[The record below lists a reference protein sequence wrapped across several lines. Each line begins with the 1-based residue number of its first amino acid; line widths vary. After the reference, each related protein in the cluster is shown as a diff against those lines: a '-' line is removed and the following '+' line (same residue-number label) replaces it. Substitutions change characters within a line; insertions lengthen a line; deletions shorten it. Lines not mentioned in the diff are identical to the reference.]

1 MNFKRL
7 KWLLFFSFLLLTSLP
22 LLSLGYGNMVNS
34 EAMLRDRSALHLQS
48 IVEKSAQLL
57 QGFLSER
64 VNDLRL
70 LANFLLP
77 LKLEGQTTLA
87 EERLAMVM
95 QQYGVYKGFLL
106 LDSNGKAL
114 ASINEEY
121 FGPGNFNEMK
131 WFQDA
136 IAGKDQFE
144 TVVLND
150 PKQRAALQLSTPV
163 FLHKTDKTKAVL
175 VSLVDLT
182 PIERRLSETMIEKTG
197 EAYLVD
203 HLGRF
208 LTSTRFGVKP
218 MSHRIDL
225 VEYRQLCGEGSVCR
239 RLDYRGVSVL
249 STAMTLPDTKW
260 TVIVEQDWKE
270 ISQQLSDIRRRFL
283 FWGFIFVAV
292 EMMVA
297 YFISSQIARMLE
309 RSYQNEKE
317 LESQVLQ
324 QEKLVTMGLLTAGMA
339 HELNTPIANAL
350 VYTQMLIEEMSNRQ
364 VSSESL
370 EKLQTI
376 EEEIHQI
383 SRIVRN
389 LLEFSRRPQKGEE
402 HTDVAALLSRLLEIA
417 KINETYPD
425 VKIIVDHQNNL
436 PPAHADP
443 SILKQVFGNLIANAL
458 DAMPEGGTL
467 RITTRLV
474 KELKKIK
481 VDVTDTGRG
490 IPAEDIDKVFQ
501 PFFTTK
507 SKKDGMG
514 LGLFVG
520 YGMIRRLGGN
530 IKVISNQRKETAAG
544 NTSSGTTFT
553 VELPILDMA
562 STGHGLQEDKEGQA

>member
-22 LLSLGYGNMVNS
+22 LLSLGYRNMVNS
-34 EAMLRDRSALHLQS
+34 EAMVRDRSALHLRS

-64 VNDLRL
+64 LGDLRL
-70 LANFLLP
+70 LAGSVLP
-77 LKLEGQTTLA
+77 MDSEGQTALA

-95 QQYGVYKGFLL
+95 RQYGVYKGFLL
-106 LDSNGKAL
+106 LDVNGNVL
-114 ASINEEY
+114 ASIHREY
-121 FGPGNFNEMK
+121 FDAENYTEKK
-131 WFQDA
+131 WFQEA
-136 IAGKDQFE
+136 IAGKEHLE
-144 TVVLND
+144 TIILGE
-150 PKQRAALQLSTPV
+150 PKREPGLQVSTPV
-163 FLHKTDKTKAVL
+163 FHHQTKKINAVL
-175 VSLVDLT
+175 LCLIDLT
-182 PIERRLSETMIEKTG
+182 SIERLFSETMIEQTG
-197 EAYLVD
+197 EVYILD
-203 HLGRF
+203 HQGRF

-218 MSHRIDL
+218 MSQRIDL
-225 VEYRQLCGEGSVCR
+225 AEYRRLCGEGSVCR

-249 STAMTLPDTKW
+249 SAAMTLPETDW
-260 TVIVEQDWKE
+260 TLIVDQDWKE
-270 ISQQLSDIRRRFL
+270 ISRQLSDIRRRFL
-283 FWGFIFVAV
+283 LWGFFFVAV

-297 YFISSQIARMLE
+297 YFISLQIARMLE
-309 RSYQNEKE
+309 RSYKHEKE
-317 LESQVLQ
+317 LESQVLE

-350 VYTQMLIEEMSNRQ
+350 VYTQMLIEDMSNLQ
-364 VSSESL
+364 ESKESF
-370 EKLQTI
+370 EKLRTI
-376 EEEIHQI
+376 EEEIQQI

-402 HTDVAALLSRLLEIA
+402 NTDVSALLDRLLEIA
-417 KINETYPD
+417 KINETYPE
-425 VKIIVDHQNNL
+425 VKIIVDHQHNL

-481 VDVTDTGRG
+481 VDVSDTGRG
-490 IPAEDIDKVFQ
+490 IPTEDIDKVFQ

-507 SKKDGMG
+507 AKNEGMG

-520 YGMIRRLGGN
+520 YGMMRRLGGN
-530 IKVISNQRKETAAG
+530 IKVISTQKEDAAAG

-553 VELPILDMA
+553 VELPILDMV
-562 STGHGLQEDKEGQA
+562 STREELH

>member
-22 LLSLGYGNMVNS
+22 LLFLGYRNMVNS

-57 QGFLSER
+57 QGFLAER
-64 VNDLRL
+64 TSDLRL

-77 LKLEGQTTLA
+77 ADLERQTTLA

-106 LDSNGKAL
+106 LDLYGKAFT
-114 ASINEEY
+114 SINGEY
-121 FGPGNFNEMK
+121 FGPGNFTEMK
-131 WFQDA
+131 WFQEA
-136 IAGKDQFE
+136 IAGKDHFE

-150 PKQRAALQLSTPV
+150 PKQGSALQTSTPI
-163 FLHKTDKTKAVL
+163 FLRKSDKTKAVL
-175 VSLVDLT
+175 VSLIDLT
-182 PIERRLSETMIEKTG
+182 PIERRLSETMIEQTG

-203 HLGRF
+203 HQGRF
-208 LTSTRFGVKP
+208 LTSTRFGVKT

-283 FWGFIFVAV
+283 FWGFFFVAI
-292 EMMVA
+292 EMIVA
-297 YFISSQIARMLE
+297 YFISFQIARMLE
-309 RSYQNEKE
+309 RSYKHEKE

-350 VYTQMLIEEMSNRQ
+350 VYTQILIEEMSNRQ
-364 VSSESL
+364 ESNESL
-370 EKLQTI
+370 DKLQTI
-376 EEEIHQI
+376 EEEIRQI

-402 HTDVAALLSRLLEIA
+402 HTDVAALLDRLLEIA
-417 KINETYPD
+417 KINETYPKMNI
-425 VKIIVDHQNNL
+425 VVDHQNNL
-436 PPAHADP
+436 PPAYADP

-467 RITTRLV
+467 RITTRFV

-481 VDVTDTGRG
+481 VGVSDTGRG

-507 SKKDGMG
+507 LKNEGMG

-530 IKVISNQRKETAAG
+530 IRVISTQRKDAAAG

-553 VELPILDMA
+553 VELPILDTVPTM
-562 STGHGLQEDKEGQA
+562 SEIQGDKEGPA

>member
-1 MNFKRL
+1 
-7 KWLLFFSFLLLTSLP
+7 
-22 LLSLGYGNMVNS
+22 MVNS
-34 EAMLRDRSALHLQS
+34 EAMVRDRSALHLRS

-57 QGFLSER
+57 QSFLSER
-64 VNDLRL
+64 LGDLRL
-70 LANFLLP
+70 LAGSLLP
-77 LKLEGQTTLA
+77 MDLKGQTALA

-106 LDSNGKAL
+106 LDTNGKVL
-114 ASINEEY
+114 ASIHRGY
-121 FGPGNFNEMK
+121 FGAENYPEKK
-131 WFQDA
+131 WFQEA
-136 IAGKDQFE
+136 IAGKEHSE
-144 TVVLND
+144 TIVLGE
-150 PKQRAALQLSTPV
+150 PKRGHGLQVSTPV
-163 FLHKTDKTKAVL
+163 FHQKAKKTKAVL
-175 VSLVDLT
+175 LCLIDLT
-182 PIERRLSETMIEKTG
+182 SIERLFSETMIEQTG
-197 EAYLVD
+197 EIYILD
-203 HLGRF
+203 HQGWF

-218 MSHRIDL
+218 MSQRIDL
-225 VEYRQLCGEGSVCR
+225 AEFRRFCREGDVCR

-249 STAMTLPDTKW
+249 SAAITLPETDW
-260 TVIVEQDWKE
+260 TVIVDQDWKE

-283 FWGFIFVAV
+283 FWGFFFVAV

-297 YFISSQIARMLE
+297 YFISFRIAWMLE
-309 RSYQNEKE
+309 RSYKHEKE
-317 LESQVLQ
+317 LESQVLE

-364 VSSESL
+364 ESKESF
-370 EKLQTI
+370 EKLLTI

-402 HTDVAALLSRLLEIA
+402 NTGVSALLDRLLEIA

-425 VKIIVDHQNNL
+425 VKIIVDHQHNL

-458 DAMPEGGTL
+458 EAMPEGGTL

-474 KELKKIK
+474 KELKKIN
-481 VDVTDTGRG
+481 VDVSDTGRG

-507 SKKDGMG
+507 SKKEGMG

-530 IKVISNQRKETAAG
+530 IKVISTQKKDTAVG

-553 VELPILDMA
+553 VELPVLD
-562 STGHGLQEDKEGQA
+562 TIPTREE